1 MKSIK
6 SLINVYINE
15 HLALSVPVGV
25 VEADKFQLWK
35 QLKRAPAVWAI
46 LTDVCVCACV
56 GRLKGIFSFLEGP
69 KVANTV

>member
-1 MKSIK
+1 MG
-6 SLINVYINE
+6 
-15 HLALSVPVGV
+15 A

-46 LTDVCVCACV
+46 LTDVCACACV
-56 GRLKGIFSFLEGP
+56 GRLKGTFPFLEGP